1 MGVVSGKKIS
11 VHGEKVNKMESKIKG
26 GGPDDTENI
35 MLTSFQIRRLK
46 NFRGTIQSGARKQK
60 RKSKAFI

>member
-1 MGVVSGKKIS
+1 MGVVSEKKIS

-26 GGPDDTENI
+26 GGPDDTEDLVFPN
-35 MLTSFQIRRLK
+35 FPVRRLK
-46 NFRGTIQSGARKQK
+46 NFRATIQSEARKQK